1 MIWAITP
8 IKSFKRPK
16 SRLGDVLNLEE
27 RRVLVKYM
35 LKKILLSQKK
45 SKLFNE
51 YLVVTEDK
59 DVVKYV
65 KELGFNSLLQK
76 KPGLNQGITEASL
89 KAKKSGAKT
98 ILILHGDVPRT
109 DASVL
114 KSVSKK
120 HKTLIKEFKKG
131 VTMYYFLFLLRDTKG
146 YNANTASVPGAGYTP
161 VVILSAAELKSPTD
175 SIHSTIESSTS
186 FPNMAPMLTA
196 IMVRTNIFL
205 SSFLIFVSFALFFRL
220 HSCKSLLSCCVS
232 LD

>member
-1 MIWAITP
+1 MFRGIKKVILSTMIWAITP

-16 SRLGDVLNLEE
+16 SRLSDVLNLEE

-98 ILILHGDVPRT
+98 ILILHGDIPRT

-114 KSVSKK
+114 KSISKT
-120 HKTLIKEFKKG
+120 HGRG
-131 VTMYYFLFLLRDTKG
+131 V
-146 YNANTASVPGAGYTP
+146 
-161 VVILSAAELKSPTD
+161 
-175 SIHSTIESSTS
+175 
-186 FPNMAPMLTA
+186 
-196 IMVRTNIFL
+196 
-205 SSFLIFVSFALFFRL
+205 
-220 HSCKSLLSCCVS
+220 
-232 LD
+232 

>member
-1 MIWAITP
+1 MFRGIKKVSLSTMIWAITP

-45 SKLFNE
+45 SKLFKE
-51 YLVVTEDK
+51 YMVVTEDK

-65 KELGFNSLLQK
+65 KDLGFNSLLQK

-98 ILILHGDVPRT
+98 ILILHGDIPRT
-109 DASVL
+109 NASIL
-114 KSVSKK
+114 KSVTKK

-131 VTMYYFLFLLRDTKG
+131 ITISPDSMGEGTNCMICTPPDILKFKYGPGSCLAHMELAHREGIQVRLYRSKRLEFDIDRDSDLTKLIKK
-146 YNANTASVPGAGYTP
+146 SGYTKALDY
-161 VVILSAAELKSPTD
+161 IKSIQYDGT
-175 SIHSTIESSTS
+175 
-186 FPNMAPMLTA
+186 
-196 IMVRTNIFL
+196 
-205 SSFLIFVSFALFFRL
+205 
-220 HSCKSLLSCCVS
+220 
-232 LD
+232 